1 MNAISILMSKQQV
14 VNVNFCSTN
23 TTVTAKIVLFT
34 FQEDSNHIVYSPHLD
49 VTGYGITEEAAMNSF
64 NHCLGEFLD
73 YTVNKKTLHDELI
86 HLGWDL
92 KKGTSKRPKKVN
104 APSWSDL
111 LKKNTSLEDLLNK
124 HNLHTI
130 QKEVAIPF

>member
-1 MNAISILMSKQQV
+1 MSKQQV
-14 VNVNFCSTN
+14 VNVNFSGTN

-34 FQEDSNHIVYSPHLD
+34 FKEDSNFIVYSPHLD
-49 VTGYGITEEAAMNSF
+49 VTGYGITEEAAMSSF

-73 YTVNKKTLHDELI
+73 YTVNKKTLHDELV

-92 KKGTSKRPKKVN
+92 KKGTSKKPKKVN